1 MLTVQLGYRTCL
13 HAWMLPT
20 GFKVVHAFRP
30 RPLSRDLKAMQA
42 KCASSCNASC
52 PDLQNLS
59 QPACHTLYDLN
70 LTMWPAHMSLK
81 RSCCHRLAPEH
92 KFPAGHLDCY
102 AATKWAFDNASAIG
116 GDQTQVAVGGD
127 SAGGSIAAAVC
138 HLARD
143 MKGPK
148 LAMQVLLYP
157 MTQPTAHYGKPFV
170 TIVGRHALL

>member
-1 MLTVQLGYRTCL
+1 
-13 HAWMLPT
+13 
-20 GFKVVHAFRP
+20 
-30 RPLSRDLKAMQA
+30 
-42 KCASSCNASC
+42 
-52 PDLQNLS
+52 
-59 QPACHTLYDLN
+59 
-70 LTMWPAHMSLK
+70 MSLK

-102 AATKWAFDNASAIG
+102 AATKWAFDNASALG
-116 GDQTQVAVGGD
+116 GDQTRVAVGGD

-157 MTQPTAHYGKPFV
+157 MTQPTAHYGKLFV
-170 TIVGRHALL
+170 TIFGRHALF